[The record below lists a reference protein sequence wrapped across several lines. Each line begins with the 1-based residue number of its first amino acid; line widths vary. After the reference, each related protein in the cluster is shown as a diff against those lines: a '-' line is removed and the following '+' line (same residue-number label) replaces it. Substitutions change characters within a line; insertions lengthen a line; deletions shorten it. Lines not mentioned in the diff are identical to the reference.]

1 MHQNDAPVASVLQ
14 DGFASIDRV
23 MKNRIQWEVRVSLRT
38 FFAGLVLA
46 LPWAGVFAHEGD
58 HSGMTDSAIQLHHL
72 AFALSVTVT
81 VVAVIIFAY
90 CNRAARRDSSNGT
103 SRR

>member
-72 AFALSVTVT
+72 AFALSVTAT
-81 VVAVIIFAY
+81 LLAVMIFA
-90 CNRAARRDSSNGT
+90 CRNRATRRDTSNGT